1 MSPQGEPGEHA
12 SGRTRSDRLYSPCL
26 LSQAAASSCEQ
37 LRDKIMEKLFE
48 EAAQSADVLD
58 TAQNNTLSAQPDAG
72 AQSAAA
78 FAQNNTLSA
87 QPDAGAQ
94 SAAVFRTAP
103 FQVAQSTDLF
113 YTEKKSAQP
122 DAGAQSAAAQNNF
135 PVAQQTDPPY
145 TAPRVSQ
152 APNAQELGSQFS
164 KLTIDSLT
172 RAPRKTTA
180 AQELEIAARESKHDP
195 VPADVA
201 RKLSE
206 SFSKATSPR
215 GKPPRSPRPEIM
227 EEQEQNCLE
236 ISNIVSELSDRA
248 EKLEYEKKRIASE
261 RDEAVNKFDQLRMT
275 LNHLELFAED
285 TVRENKAQQEM
296 IAET

>member
-1 MSPQGEPGEHA
+1 
-12 SGRTRSDRLYSPCL
+12 
-26 LSQAAASSCEQ
+26 
-37 LRDKIMEKLFE
+37 MEKLFE

-94 SAAVFRTAP
+94 SAAVFKTAP

-135 PVAQQTDPPY
+135 PVAQPTDPPY

-152 APNAQELGSQFS
+152 APTAQELGSQFS

-180 AQELEIAARESKHDP
+180 AQELEIAARE
-195 VPADVA
+195 PATATHREEALLLLMQELRDALKQSSLVA
-201 RKLSE
+201 PTQHLANSVVA
-206 SFSKATSPR
+206 SSIGPNDSASMI
-215 GKPPRSPRPEIM
+215 GS
-227 EEQEQNCLE
+227 QNSQNNTVL
-236 ISNIVSELSDRA
+236 A
-248 EKLEYEKKRIASE
+248 Q
-261 RDEAVNKFDQLRMT
+261 AVNTQDAHHNRTHNAGRQPMFQQPNTGAAR
-275 LNHLELFAED
+275 HFG
-285 TVRENKAQQEM
+285 TVALLPLHGD
-296 IAET
+296 AW